1 MSVTAVPLR
10 PIKKGS
16 VAKLWIGLAAL
27 SLGAGAL
34 AYAGTAGQ
42 QYETTGS
49 GLKFKVIKAGEGPKP
64 TVNDIAVVDYTGSF
78 PDGTVF
84 DSSKGKQP
92 MPIPVAPGASIAGF
106 SEGLQMMQKGG
117 TYKLIIPWNLA
128 YGAEGRPPVIPPKS
142 DLEFEVTL
150 LEFVSQ
156 EEVMRRMSQSGQMPP
171 GM

>member
-10 PIKKGS
+10 PLKKGS

-42 QYETTGS
+42 QYETTAS
-49 GLKFKVIKAGEGPKP
+49 GLRYQVIKAGEGARP
-64 TVNDIAVVDYTGSF
+64 TASDIAIIDYTGRF
-78 PDGTVF
+78 TDGKEF

-92 MPIPVAPGASIAGF
+92 VPIPVGPGGSIPGF
-106 SEGLQMMQKGG
+106 SEGLQLMQKGG
-117 TYKLIIPWNLA
+117 TYKLLIPWNLA

-150 LEFVSQ
+150 IDFLPQ
-156 EEVMRRMSQSGQMPP
+156 EEFMRRMMQGQAP